1 MVDLIFGS
9 EAHPLQLLPITQQ
22 LTVGGIIAI
31 PELAHFP
38 KNLLLSLPDFVIL
51 LKPHSRFQNSTNFQV
66 TQAIETANAIQYAGQ
81 NVTLSFYAA
90 ASASVTL
97 SAIVHY
103 STATDVAPVVVG
115 LLLLR
120 QQIIL

>member
-1 MVDLIFGS
+1 LKPHLLVHPHKTASFSQAILQLTHLDQERTLGLVILLPERTPLSMVDLIFGS

-51 LKPHSRFQNSTNFQV
+51 LKPHSRFQ
-66 TQAIETANAIQYAGQ
+66 TQLT
-81 NVTLSFYAA
+81 F
-90 ASASVTL
+90 
-97 SAIVHY
+97 
-103 STATDVAPVVVG
+103 
-115 LLLLR
+115 R
-120 QQIIL
+120 